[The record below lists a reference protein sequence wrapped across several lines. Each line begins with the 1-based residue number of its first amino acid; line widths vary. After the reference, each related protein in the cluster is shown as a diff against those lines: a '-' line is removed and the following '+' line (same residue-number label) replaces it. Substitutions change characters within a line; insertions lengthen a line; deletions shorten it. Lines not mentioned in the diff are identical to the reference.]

1 MTATMAPRSVP
12 ARPQR
17 TPRPVRAVQYVLL
30 LGVAAVFLGPLYWL
44 LATALKAPDEIYQ
57 FPPAWWPSAL
67 TWENFR
73 LAWEAAPF
81 DRFFLNSTV
90 ATVAGTGLKVVNA
103 VLTAYAFVHLRF
115 PFKNVLFLAILG
127 AMMVPGHVT
136 LLPNYLTVASLGWI
150 NTYAGLIV
158 PGIGSAFATFLMRQH
173 FLTLP
178 REVTDAA
185 SVDGAGHLRTLWQV
199 VLPMSRPM
207 LVTVVV
213 ITAVE
218 EWNNFVWPL
227 IVTNTAEMRTLPI
240 GLLLL
245 KDQEGP
251 ANWGTTM
258 AGTTFVLVPMLLIFF
273 VAQRWIVGGITAG
286 AVKG

>member
-1 MTATMAPRSVP
+1 MVDTIPARRGP

-17 TPRPVRAVQYVLL
+17 TPGPVLALQYVLL
-30 LGVAAVFLGPLYWL
+30 IGVAAVFLGPLFWL
-44 LATALKAPDEIYQ
+44 VTTSLKAPSEIYQ
-57 FPPAWWPSAL
+57 APPVWTPGTATL
-67 TWENFR
+67 DNFG
-73 LAWEAAPF
+73 LAWDAAPF
-81 DRFFLNSTV
+81 GRFFLNSTI
-90 ATVAGTGLKVVNA
+90 ATVAGTALKVANA
-103 VLTAYAFVHLRF
+103 VLCAYAFVFMRF
-115 PFKNVLFLAILG
+115 PFKNVLFLGILG

-150 NTYAGLIV
+150 NTYAGLII

-173 FLTLP
+173 FRTLP

-185 SVDGAGHLRTLWQV
+185 AVDGAGHLRTLCQV
-199 VLPMSRPM
+199 LVPMSRPM

-227 IVTNTAEMRTLPI
+227 IVTNSAEMRTLPV

-245 KDQEGP
+245 KNEEGP
-251 ANWGTTM
+251 ANWGTIM
-258 AGTTFVLVPMLLIFF
+258 AGTMIVLVPMLVIFF